1 MEFIDNWYR
10 QAKAILTQP
19 KEFFRKMQTTG
30 GFGEPFRFAILNM
43 FLAFVLSWGF
53 MIAIPDMKFQH
64 ALQYFGIEIWM
75 FSLIMM
81 PVALVVGS
89 IGLFLF
95 SGINHLFLKLVGA
108 KKSYEATFRVFAY
121 LSVFNILV
129 AVSNV
134 NNLAAKA
141 IGFIISLYVL
151 YVMIAA
157 LKEVHEISFLRSAIA
172 VLLPIVITIIIVV
185 IIVAILVT
193 LVFMGSMGGIAQTDP
208 NLLPMQAKA
217 IAGLLK

>member
-1 MEFIDNWYR
+1 
-10 QAKAILTQP
+10 ALIL
-19 KEFFRKMQTTG
+19 
-30 GFGEPFRFAILNM
+30 
-43 FLAFVLSWGF
+43 
-53 MIAIPDMKFQH
+53 
-64 ALQYFGIEIWM
+64 
-75 FSLIMM
+75 
-81 PVALVVGS
+81 GS

-108 KKSYEATFRVFAY
+108 KNSYEATFRVFAY

-134 NNLAAKA
+134 NNPAAKA

-151 YVMIAA
+151 YVMIVA

-172 VLLPIVITIIIVV
+172 VLLPIVIMIIIVV

-208 NLLPMQAKA
+208 YLLPMQAKA
-217 IAGLLK
+217 IVGY